1 MRIQT
6 INKMNVLFV
15 SLGCDKNL
23 VDSEHMLGDLT
34 DQGFNICDNEE
45 DADIIVVN
53 TCSFIAD
60 AMEESI
66 QTIIDLGTYKENGR
80 LKGLIVSGCLAQRFT
95 DEILEDLPEVDAIIG
110 TNSYDELVNAINIV
124 LEKNDIKPIF
134 KKELVGLPRNG
145 RRVLT
150 TGGHYAYLKIAE
162 GCNKRCTYCI
172 IPYIRGDY
180 RSVPMEELIDEAKQL
195 AEGGVKELILVAQE
209 TTVYG
214 MDIYGSKSLPKLL
227 HNLCAIDGIEWIR
240 ILYAYPEEITD
251 DLIECMATEPKICHY
266 IDMPIQHCNDE
277 ILKMMGRKTNKA
289 DIKNIAAKLKKAMP
303 DISLRTTLICGFPG
317 ETGEMHKE
325 LLEFIKDMSF
335 DRLGAFAYSK
345 EDGTVAAT
353 WDNQVDD
360 ELKKQWVD
368 EVMLCQKDISTN
380 NNKQYVGRTLKAFVE
395 GKLPEDGVFIGRTY
409 RDTPSVDGFIF
420 INSDI
425 ELFSGQFV
433 DVEVTGFDEYD
444 LIGDVK
450 L

>member
-1 MRIQT
+1 M
-6 INKMNVLFV
+6 KVLFV

-23 VDSEHMLGDLT
+23 VDSEHMLGDLI
-34 DQGFNICDNEE
+34 DSGFSICDSEE
-45 DADIIVVN
+45 EADIIVVN

-66 QTIIDLGTYKENGR
+66 QTIIDLGSYKENGH
-80 LKGLIVSGCLAQRFT
+80 LQGLIVTGCLAERFT
-95 DEILEDLPEVDAIIG
+95 DDILKDLPEVDAIIG
-110 TNSYDELVNAINIV
+110 TNSYDELVKAINIV
-124 LEKNDIKPIF
+124 LEKNGKKPVF
-134 KKELVGLPRNG
+134 KKELVGLPRDG

-162 GCNKRCTYCI
+162 GCNKRCTYCA
-172 IPYIRGDY
+172 IPYIRGNY
-180 RSVPMEELIDEAKQL
+180 RSVPMEALIAEAKNL

-214 MDIYGSKSLPKLL
+214 IDIYGEKSLTKLL
-227 HNLCAIDGIEWIR
+227 HELCKIEGIEWIR

-251 DLIECMATEPKICHY
+251 DLIECMASEPKICHY
-266 IDMPIQHCNDE
+266 IDMPIQHCNDD
-277 ILKMMGRKTNKA
+277 ILKKMGRKTNKK
-289 DIKNIAAKLKKAMP
+289 DIMDIAARLRAAMP

-317 ETGEMHKE
+317 ETEAMHQE
-325 LLEFIKDMSF
+325 LLTFIKDMSF

-353 WDNQVDD
+353 MDNQVDD
-360 ELKKQWVD
+360 ELKLKWRD
-368 EVMLCQKDISTN
+368 EVMLCQKDISLSN
-380 NNKQYVGRTLKAFVE
+380 NEKYIGRVLKVFIE

-420 INSDI
+420 VNSDT
-425 ELFSGQFV
+425 ELVSGQFV
-433 DVEVTGFDEYD
+433 DVEVTGYDEYD

>member
-1 MRIQT
+1 
-6 INKMNVLFV
+6 MNVLFV

-23 VDSEHMLGDLT
+23 VDSEHMLGDLI
-34 DQGFNICDNEE
+34 DNGFSICDSEE

-66 QTIIDLGTYKENGR
+66 QNIIELGAYKETGK

-95 DEILEDLPEVDAIIG
+95 DEILADLPEVDAIIG
-110 TNSYDELVNAINIV
+110 TNSYDELLNAINIV
-124 LEKNDIKPIF
+124 LKKNGEKPVY
-134 KKELVGLPRNG
+134 KKELKGLPKDG

-180 RSVPMEELIDEAKQL
+180 RSVPMEQLLAEANQL
-195 AEGGVKELILVAQE
+195 AADGVKELILVAQE

-214 MDIYGSKSLPKLL
+214 TDIYGKKSLPELL
-227 HNLCAIDGIEWIR
+227 HKLCEIQGIEWIR

-251 DLIECMATEPKICHY
+251 ELIECMASEPKICHY

-277 ILKMMGRKTNKA
+277 ILKKMGRKTNKA
-289 DIKNIAAKLKKAMP
+289 DIMNIASRLREAMP

-317 ETGEMHKE
+317 ETQEMHEE
-325 LLEFIKDMSF
+325 LLQFIRDMKF
-335 DRLGAFAYSK
+335 DRLGAFAYSQ
-345 EDGTVAAT
+345 EDGTVAAA

-360 ELKKQWVD
+360 DLKQKWQE
-368 EVMLCQKDISTN
+368 EVMLCQKDISLAN
-380 NNKQYVGRTLKAFVE
+380 NENYVGRTIPVFIE

-420 INSDI
+420 VNSDT
-425 ELFSGQFV
+425 ELTSGQFV
-433 DVEVTGFDEYD
+433 DVTVTSFDEYD
-444 LIGDVK
+444 LIGDVV

>member
-1 MRIQT
+1 M
-6 INKMNVLFV
+6 KVLFV

-23 VDSEHMLGDLT
+23 VDSEHMLGDLIEE
-34 DQGFNICDNEE
+34 GFTICDDEAE
-45 DADIIVVN
+45 ADIIVVN

-66 QTIIDLGTYKENGR
+66 QNIIDMGQYKENGN
-80 LKGLIVSGCLAQRFT
+80 LKGLIVTGCLAQRFT
-95 DEILEDLPEVDAIIG
+95 DEILADLPEVDAIIG
-110 TNSYDELVNAINIV
+110 TNSYDELLKAINIV
-124 LEKNDIKPIF
+124 LEKNGEKPII
-134 KKELVGLPRNG
+134 KKPLTGLPRNG
-145 RRVLT
+145 KRVLT
-150 TGGHYAYLKIAE
+150 TGGHYGYLKIAE

-180 RSVPMEELIDEAKQL
+180 RSVPMEEILSEAKQL
-195 AEGGVKELILVAQE
+195 VADGVKEIILVAQE

-214 MDIYGSKSLPKLL
+214 MDIYNKKSLPELLNKL
-227 HNLCAIDGIEWIR
+227 CEIDGLEWIR

-251 DLIECMATEPKICHY
+251 ELIECMASQPKICHY

-277 ILKMMGRKTNKA
+277 LLRKMGRKTNKA
-289 DIKNIAAKLKKAMP
+289 DIMNIAARLREAMP

-317 ETGEMHKE
+317 ETEEMHQE
-325 LLEFIKDMSF
+325 LLQFIKDMQF

-353 WDNQVDD
+353 WDNQVDED
-360 ELKKQWVD
+360 LKLKWQD
-368 EVMLCQKDISTN
+368 EVMLCQKDISMSN
-380 NNKQYVGRTLKAFVE
+380 NEKYVGRTIPVFIE

-420 INSDI
+420 VNSDT
-425 ELFSGQFV
+425 ELTSGQFV
-433 DVEVTGFDEYD
+433 DVTVTSFDEYD
-444 LIGDVK
+444 LIGDVA

>member
-1 MRIQT
+1 M
-6 INKMNVLFV
+6 KVLFV

-23 VDSEHMLGDLT
+23 VDSEHMLGDLI
-34 DQGFNICDNEE
+34 DNGFTICDDEAE
-45 DADIIVVN
+45 ADIIVVN

-66 QTIIDLGTYKENGR
+66 QTIIDLGQYKQTGN
-80 LKGLIVSGCLAQRFT
+80 LKGLIVTGCLGQRFT
-95 DEILEDLPEVDAIIG
+95 EDILKDLPEVDAILG
-110 TNSYDELVNAINIV
+110 TNSYDELLNAINTI
-124 LEKNDIKPIF
+124 LEKNDEKVVV
-134 KKELVGLPRNG
+134 KKDLVGLPRDG

-150 TGGHYAYLKIAE
+150 TGGHFAYLKIAE

-172 IPYIRGDY
+172 IPYIRGNY
-180 RSVPMEELIDEAKQL
+180 RSYPMEQIIAEARQL

-214 MDIYGSKSLPKLL
+214 MDIYGKKTLPELL
-227 HNLCAIDGIEWIR
+227 HKICEIDGIEWVR

-251 DLIECMATEPKICHY
+251 ELIECMASEPKICHY
-266 IDMPIQHCNDE
+266 IDMPIQHCNDD
-277 ILKMMGRKTNKA
+277 ILKAMGRKTNKA
-289 DIKNIAAKLKKAMP
+289 DIMEIARKLRAAMP

-317 ETGEMHKE
+317 ETEEMHQE
-325 LLEFIKDMSF
+325 LLQFIKDMKF

-353 WDNQVDD
+353 WDNQVDE
-360 ELKKQWVD
+360 ELKNRWQE
-368 EVMLCQKDISTN
+368 EVMLCQKDICLSN
-380 NNKQYVGRTLKAFVE
+380 NENYVGRTIPVFIE

-420 INSDI
+420 VNSDT
-425 ELFSGQFV
+425 ELTSGRFV
-433 DVEVTGFDEYD
+433 QVTVTSFDEYD
-444 LIGDVK
+444 LIGDIK

>member
-1 MRIQT
+1 
-6 INKMNVLFV
+6 MNVLFV

-23 VDSEHMLGDLT
+23 VDSEHMLGDLMEHGYT
-34 DQGFNICDNEE
+34 ICDDEA

-66 QTIIDLGTYKENGR
+66 QNIIEMGQYKESGK
-80 LKGLIVSGCLAQRFT
+80 LKALIVTGCLAQCFT
-95 DEILEDLPEVDAIIG
+95 DDILKDLPEVDAIIG
-110 TNSYDELVNAINIV
+110 TNSYDELINAIDEV
-124 LEKNDIKPIF
+124 LSEKGIKPVY
-134 KKELVGLPRNG
+134 KKDLTGLPRDG
-145 RRVLT
+145 KRVLT

-180 RSVPMEELIDEAKQL
+180 RSVPMERILAEAKQL
-195 AEGGVKELILVAQE
+195 AEDGVKELILVAQE

-214 MDIYGSKSLPKLL
+214 KDIYGRKALPELLNKLCEL
-227 HNLCAIDGIEWIR
+227 DGIRWIR

-251 DLIECMATEPKICHY
+251 ELIECMASQPKICHY

-277 ILKMMGRKTNKA
+277 LLRKMGRKTDKA
-289 DIKNIAAKLKKAMP
+289 DIMNIAAKLREAMP

-317 ETGEMHKE
+317 ETAEMHQE
-325 LLEFIKDMSF
+325 LLQFIRDMKF

-353 WDNQVDD
+353 WDNQVEE
-360 ELKKQWVD
+360 ELKQKWQE
-368 EVMLCQKDISTN
+368 EVMLCQKEISLAN
-380 NNKQYVGRTLKAFVE
+380 NQAYVGRTLPVFIE

-420 INSDI
+420 VNSDT
-425 ELFSGQFV
+425 ELTSGQFV
-433 DVEVTGFDEYD
+433 EVTVTSFDEYD